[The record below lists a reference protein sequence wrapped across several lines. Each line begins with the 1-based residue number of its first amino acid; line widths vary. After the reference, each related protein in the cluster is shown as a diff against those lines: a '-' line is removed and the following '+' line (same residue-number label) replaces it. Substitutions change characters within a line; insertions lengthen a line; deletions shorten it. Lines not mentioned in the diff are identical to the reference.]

1 MTEDW
6 KRSVDK
12 EIRIC
17 NAFRVLFDERT
28 KQQQKELDEGKKER
42 LELYD
47 YKNDIYRKLT
57 FMKAN
62 QIDPKEFRTLS
73 KCVNTLKTEKK
84 FLPWLGVIISV
95 IVGLCMIFT
104 IITSRKA
111 EGASLQSFFSISD
124 FGMRISDFDRHK
136 LRKLNTN
143 SFVSIRVI
151 STANDRAQTVRR
163 LVKVINDD
171 ETTQKLGFRFAC
183 KNPAS
188 DRPILDMYT
197 LRSREE
203 CLAKQPQLE
212 YLASAISITWDRVT
226 GNKVIYVYDNNNLLI
241 YTIDNKGNFIVV
253 GNNLS

>member
-1 MTEDW
+1 MPDDDW

-17 NAFRVLFDERT
+17 NAFRVLFDEKT

-57 FMKAN
+57 FMKAS
-62 QIDPKEFRTLS
+62 QVDPREFRTLS

-84 FLPWLGVIISV
+84 FLPWLGLIISI

-104 IITSRKA
+104 ILTSRKA
-111 EGASLQSFFSISD
+111 EGSDLQSE
-124 FGMRISDFDRHK
+124 
-136 LRKLNTN
+136 
-143 SFVSIRVI
+143 IRYPKSEI
-151 STANDRAQTVRR
+151 ETANDRAQTVRR

-183 KNPAS
+183 KNPGS
-188 DRPILDMYT
+188 NRPILDMYT
-197 LRSREE
+197 MRSREE

-226 GNKVIYVYDNNNLLI
+226 GNKVVYVYDNNNLLI
-241 YTIDNKGNFIVV
+241 YTIDNKGKFIVV
-253 GNNLS
+253 GNNLM